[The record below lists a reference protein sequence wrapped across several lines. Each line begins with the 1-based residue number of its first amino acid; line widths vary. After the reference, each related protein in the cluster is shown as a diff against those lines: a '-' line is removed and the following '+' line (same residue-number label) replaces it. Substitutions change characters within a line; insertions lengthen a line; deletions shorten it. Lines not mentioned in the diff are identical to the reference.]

1 MKIRLT
7 ITIDEKILEKFRKI
21 CEREGYKIS
30 TKIEK
35 LVEEFIRKELGE

>member
-21 CEREGYKIS
+21 CEREGYKMS
-30 TKIEK
+30 TKIER
-35 LVEEFIRKELGE
+35 LIEEFIKSE